1 MTMSYDD
8 NPFGLPPEAVEEAER
23 ALAEQREGRAP
34 SDLER
39 LDSTSPT
46 QVLFYHEAARDFS
59 FAWQAKDAVNR
70 WLFPVTNEGARFVYY
85 ILKRLQDQGK
95 QAGAVLFATKGAGAL
110 FYVTFD
116 TADQNSEGVVGM
128 LPKDTQ
134 AFDFGSTVNSFAP
147 QAKTTLLS
155 NQTAAENLYDGTTYL
170 GTELVGLL
178 ATYVDGSVLASDQP
192 VTCQA
197 DGTAVTTGNIWEGDP
212 ATSEATIKYPA
223 PGGGQTQP
231 FPL

>member
-1 MTMSYDD
+1 MSHDD
-8 NPFGLPPEAVEEAER
+8 DPFGLSPEAREVAERGLARQSAER
-23 ALAEQREGRAP
+23 AA
-34 SDLER
+34 

-46 QVLFYHEAARDFS
+46 QVLFYHETARDFG
-59 FAWQAKDAVNR
+59 FAWQALDAVNR
-70 WLFPVTNEGARFVYY
+70 WLFPVQNEGARFVYY

-95 QAGAVLFATKGAGAL
+95 QAGIVLFATQGAGAL

-134 AFDFGSTVNSFAP
+134 VFDFGTTVNSFAP
-147 QAKTTLLS
+147 QAKTTILS
-155 NQTAAENLYDGTTYL
+155 NQTAAENVYDGTTYQ

-212 ATSEATIKYPA
+212 ATSQATIKYPA

>member
-1 MTMSYDD
+1 MSYDD
-8 NPFGLPPEAVEEAER
+8 DPFGLSPEAREVAER
-23 ALAEQREGRAP
+23 GLARLSEERAA
-34 SDLER
+34 
-39 LDSTSPT
+39 LDSTRPT
-46 QVLFYHEAARDFS
+46 QVLFYHDAARDFG
-59 FAWQAKDAVNR
+59 FAWQALDAANR
-70 WLFPVTNEGARFVYY
+70 WLFPVQNEGPRFVYY
-85 ILKRLQDQGK
+85 ILKRLQDQGRA
-95 QAGAVLFATKGAGAL
+95 AGALLFATKGAGAL
-110 FYVTFD
+110 FYATLD
-116 TADQNSEGVVGM
+116 SADQNSEGVVGM

-147 QAKTTLLS
+147 QAKTTILS
-155 NQTAAENLYDGTTYL
+155 DQTAAENLFEGTTYQ

-212 ATSEATIKYPA
+212 LTSQATIKYPA